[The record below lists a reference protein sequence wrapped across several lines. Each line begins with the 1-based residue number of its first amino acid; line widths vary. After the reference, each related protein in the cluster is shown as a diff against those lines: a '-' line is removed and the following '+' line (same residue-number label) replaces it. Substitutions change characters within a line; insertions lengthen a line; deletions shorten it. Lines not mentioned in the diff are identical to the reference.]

1 MDEVKKVEKI
11 KGKEGERK
19 GGRGGRR
26 AGAGRP
32 AGDSRLYTFRA
43 PGEMAEVIDRQ
54 ESKTDFI
61 RGCITRAM
69 RSDAAGK
76 VGWRSGA
83 IETVGEVRGQSG
95 AVETI
100 GEVRG
105 RSGAVETVGEV
116 RGQSGAIETVGEVR
130 GQSGAIETVGEVR
143 GQSGAVETIGEVRG
157 QSGAV
162 ETIGEVRGRSGV
174 AANADVEGAAAV
186 QDEAFSGLAANPAR
200 GSGRIIPATAVRGGM
215 RLPFFDLGIRAGF
228 PIPLDNDE
236 KAQDIELL
244 RMLCPHPEAS
254 YLIRVAGNSMIDA
267 GINDGDI
274 IIVDKSHRNP
284 SPSEVAVCE
293 LNGEYTL
300 KRFEKD
306 GEGCGWLVPANPDYP
321 RIRITED
328 DSFSVWGTVSYII
341 HKPRL

>member
-1 MDEVKKVEKI
+1 MKEMDKVKKD
-11 KGKEGERK
+11 
-19 GGRGGRR
+19 GRGGRR

-32 AGDSRLYTFRA
+32 PGDSRLYTFRA
-43 PGEMAEVIDRQ
+43 PGNMAEVIDRQ
-54 ESKTDFI
+54 ENKTGFI
-61 RGCITRAM
+61 RSCIRAAMCSEAVGRSCEHSRLAANAGYEAEHAETICSEAVDKTR
-69 RSDAAGK
+69 K
-76 VGWRSGA
+76 RSGVSA
-83 IETVGEVRGQSG
+83 NGRVETAQTEVRG
-95 AVETI
+95 
-100 GEVRG
+100 
-105 RSGAVETVGEV
+105 
-116 RGQSGAIETVGEVR
+116 
-130 GQSGAIETVGEVR
+130 
-143 GQSGAVETIGEVRG
+143 
-157 QSGAV
+157 
-162 ETIGEVRGRSGV
+162 
-174 AANADVEGAAAV
+174 
-186 QDEAFSGLAANPAR
+186 GLAANPAC
-200 GSGRIIPATAVRGGM
+200 SPGRVIPATAVRGGM

-284 SPSEVAVCE
+284 GPSEVAVCE

-306 GEGCGWLVPANPDYP
+306 GDGCGWLVPANPDYP

>member
-83 IETVGEVRGQSG
+83 IETV
-95 AVETI
+95 
-100 GEVRG
+100 
-105 RSGAVETVGEV
+105 
-116 RGQSGAIETVGEVR
+116 
-130 GQSGAIETVGEVR
+130 
-143 GQSGAVETIGEVRG
+143 GEVRG

-284 SPSEVAVCE
+284 TPSEVAVCE

-306 GEGCGWLVPANPDYP
+306 GDGCGWLVPANPDYP

>member
-1 MDEVKKVEKI
+1 MNEVKKN
-11 KGKEGERK
+11 R
-19 GGRGGRR
+19 RGGRR

-32 AGDSRLYTFRA
+32 PGDSRLYTFRA

-54 ESKTDFI
+54 ENKTDFI
-61 RGCITRAM
+61 RGCISRAM
-69 RSDAAGK
+69 RSEAAYKVHKLGSAAEAAGE
-76 VGWRSGA
+76 A
-83 IETVGEVRGQSG
+83 H
-95 AVETI
+95 
-100 GEVRG
+100 G
-105 RSGAVETVGEV
+105 RN
-116 RGQSGAIETVGEVR
+116 
-130 GQSGAIETVGEVR
+130 
-143 GQSGAVETIGEVRG
+143 
-157 QSGAV
+157 
-162 ETIGEVRGRSGV
+162 GV
-174 AANADVEGAAAV
+174 AANASAESTAAV
-186 QDEAFSGLAANPAR
+186 QAETFSGLTANPAR
-200 GSGRIIPATAVRGGM
+200 DSGQIIPATAVRGGL

-306 GEGCGWLVPANPDYP
+306 GDGCGWLVPANPDYP

>member
-1 MDEVKKVEKI
+1 MDEVKKD
-11 KGKEGERK
+11 
-19 GGRGGRR
+19 GRGGRR

-54 ESKTDFI
+54 ENKTDFI
-61 RGCITRAM
+61 RSCISRAI

-76 VGWRSGA
+76 VGWQSSTV
-83 IETVGEVRGQSG
+83 ETGEKVRGLS
-95 AVETI
+95 
-100 GEVRG
+100 
-105 RSGAVETVGEV
+105 S
-116 RGQSGAIETVGEVR
+116 
-130 GQSGAIETVGEVR
+130 
-143 GQSGAVETIGEVRG
+143 
-157 QSGAV
+157 
-162 ETIGEVRGRSGV
+162 
-174 AANADVEGAAAV
+174 
-186 QDEAFSGLAANPAR
+186 
-200 GSGRIIPATAVRGGM
+200 SGRIIPATAVRGGL

-306 GEGCGWLVPANPDYP
+306 GDGCGWLVPANPDYP

>member
-1 MDEVKKVEKI
+1 MNEVKKD
-11 KGKEGERK
+11 
-19 GGRGGRR
+19 GRGGRR

-54 ESKTDFI
+54 ENKTDFI
-61 RGCITRAM
+61 RNCITRAM
-69 RSDAAGK
+69 HSDAAGK
-76 VGWRSGA
+76 
-83 IETVGEVRGQSG
+83 
-95 AVETI
+95 
-100 GEVRG
+100 
-105 RSGAVETVGEV
+105 
-116 RGQSGAIETVGEVR
+116 
-130 GQSGAIETVGEVR
+130 
-143 GQSGAVETIGEVRG
+143 
-157 QSGAV
+157 
-162 ETIGEVRGRSGV
+162 VRGRSGV
-174 AANADVEGAAAV
+174 AANAGAKGAAL
-186 QDEAFSGLAANPAR
+186 QDEAFFSLAANPAR
-200 GSGRIIPATAVRGGM
+200 SSGRVIPATAVRGGL

-284 SPSEVAVCE
+284 TPSEVAVCE

-306 GEGCGWLVPANPDYP
+306 GDGCGWLVPANPDYP

>member
-83 IETVGEVRGQSG
+83 IETV
-95 AVETI
+95 
-100 GEVRG
+100 
-105 RSGAVETVGEV
+105 
-116 RGQSGAIETVGEVR
+116 
-130 GQSGAIETVGEVR
+130 
-143 GQSGAVETIGEVRG
+143 
-157 QSGAV
+157 
-162 ETIGEVRGRSGV
+162 GEVRGRSGV